1 MCFGFPDGLSL
12 TFGWYNRPR
21 FRFITGLPIATFE
34 TLGCQISSF
43 LSVGLTMSLT
53 RIIRLRS
60 SHFHSALAT
69 VLERSVSSSGS
80 LLVLRG

>member
-1 MCFGFPDGLSL
+1 MCFSFLDGLSL
-12 TFGWYNRPR
+12 TFEWYNRPQS
-21 FRFITGLPIATFE
+21 RFITGLPIATLE

-43 LSVGLTMSLT
+43 LSVGLAMSLP

-69 VLERSVSSSGS
+69 VLERSVLSSYLESI
-80 LLVLRG
+80 